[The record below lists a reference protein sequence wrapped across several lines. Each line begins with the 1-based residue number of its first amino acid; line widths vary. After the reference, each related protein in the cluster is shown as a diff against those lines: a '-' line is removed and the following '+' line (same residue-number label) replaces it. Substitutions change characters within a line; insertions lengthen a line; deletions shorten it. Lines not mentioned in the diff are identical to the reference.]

1 MKKSLLLLISICSLW
16 LLNGCGGGSS
26 SPPPLTPDVAT
37 HFSVAPATA
46 TPTAGTAF
54 NFTVTALDGSN
65 GVVSSYAGT
74 VHFTSSDG
82 QAMLPANS
90 TLTNGTGTFS
100 ATLKTV
106 GGQTI
111 TATDMAMASITG
123 TSNSINVTGSPATH
137 FSVVAP
143 ANDTPG
149 TSFSFTVSALD
160 ASNNLV
166 TNYAGTVYF
175 RSTDGQA
182 VLPATS
188 TLTNGTGTFSA
199 TMKTFGG
206 QTITATDTATASITG
221 TSNSINV
228 TGSPA
233 THFSV
238 VAPANDTPG
247 TSFSFTVSALD
258 ASNNLVTNYAG
269 TVYFRSTDGQ
279 AVLPA
284 NSALANGTATFS
296 ATLKTLGGQTIT
308 AADTATATIS
318 GTSNSINVT
327 GPPATHFSVVAP
339 ANATVGTAF
348 DITVTAL
355 DASNNVAASY
365 SGTVHFTSTDGQA
378 DLPANSILMN
388 GTANFPAGLKTV
400 GGQTITATDT
410 VTASITGSSR
420 SINVSASTAGNPV
433 PLIYQPLSPDAVV
446 PGGLAFKLTVNGTGF
461 VSGSTVKWNGS
472 ARATNFV
479 SDSKLTATLLATDVA
494 SFNTASVTVFNPSP
508 GGGASNVVFFETTRP
523 TSSVALSIPSEVAAG
538 SDPDSVAV
546 GDFNGDGKLDL
557 VVANQ
562 DGTVSVLLGKGDG
575 TFQPAVNYEAD
586 HPAGTEPSSVAV
598 GDFNGDGKLDLLVV
612 NSGSSDVS
620 VLLGNGDGTFQT
632 ALYSSFVEV
641 NPGMVAVGD
650 FDGDGKL
657 DLVVVNSK
665 AGSGGSGVASNNVSV
680 LLGNGDG
687 TFQTALDFDAGVGP
701 ISVAVGDFNAD
712 GRLDL
717 VVANYAAGN
726 VGVLLGNGDGTFQP
740 AVNYGSGSLPVS
752 VAVGDFN
759 GDGKLDLAVA
769 NVSIPSRSM
778 VIPSMVIS
786 VLLGNG
792 DGTFKPAVEYGGGSD
807 TDSSSVALGD
817 FNGDGKLDMAVA
829 SSGSTNR
836 VSILLGNGDGTFQ
849 SAVDYAGASLPGTA
863 PPLVVG
869 DFNGDG
875 RLDMAVIDA
884 ASSTVSV
891 LLQPGLVSGSNA
903 ILSPTSLTFAT
914 QLVGTASPVQS
925 VLLNNYG
932 TTTLSIAAIAA
943 TNNFS
948 ETDTCGSSVAAGASC
963 TISVIF
969 TPSVLGN
976 LSGTLSITDDAPGS
990 PQTVPLSGTGTVVEL
1005 VPTQLNFG
1013 CAPYGTGPCSGP
1025 EQVTLTNAGATA
1037 LTINGITVTGPFSQA
1052 NNCGTSLGAG
1062 QSCTITVSW
1071 SFSAG
1076 EGVLSVSDNGGASP
1090 QTVALSG
1097 QRSCFPGMNC
1107 SGPAQVTLTNAGPR
1121 R

>member
-1 MKKSLLLLISICSLW
+1 
-16 LLNGCGGGSS
+16 
-26 SPPPLTPDVAT
+26 
-37 HFSVAPATA
+37 
-46 TPTAGTAF
+46 
-54 NFTVTALDGSN
+54 
-65 GVVSSYAGT
+65 
-74 VHFTSSDG
+74 
-82 QAMLPANS
+82 
-90 TLTNGTGTFS
+90 
-100 ATLKTV
+100 
-106 GGQTI
+106 QTI
-111 TATDMAMASITG
+111 TATDAATVSITG
-123 TSNSINVTGSPATH
+123 TSNSINVTGALATH
-137 FSVVAP
+137 FSVLAP
-143 ANDTPG
+143 ANDTAG
-149 TSFSFTVSALD
+149 TSFSFTVNALD

-175 RSTDGQA
+175 TSTDA
-182 VLPATS
+182 
-188 TLTNGTGTFSA
+188 
-199 TMKTFGG
+199 
-206 QTITATDTATASITG
+206 
-221 TSNSINV
+221 
-228 TGSPA
+228 
-233 THFSV
+233 
-238 VAPANDTPG
+238 
-247 TSFSFTVSALD
+247 
-258 ASNNLVTNYAG
+258 
-269 TVYFRSTDGQ
+269 Q

-284 NSALANGTATFS
+284 NSM
-296 ATLKTLGGQTIT
+296 
-308 AADTATATIS
+308 
-318 GTSNSINVT
+318 
-327 GPPATHFSVVAP
+327 
-339 ANATVGTAF
+339 
-348 DITVTAL
+348 
-355 DASNNVAASY
+355 
-365 SGTVHFTSTDGQA
+365 
-378 DLPANSILMN
+378 LMN
-388 GTANFPAGLKTV
+388 GSANFPVGLKTV

-410 VTASITGSSR
+410 VTASITGSSS
-420 SINVSASTAGNPV
+420 SINVSASTAENPV

-446 PGGLAFKLTVNGTGF
+446 PGGPAFKLTVNGTGF

-479 SDSKLTATLLATDVA
+479 SDSKLTAAVLATDIA
-494 SFNTASVTVFNPSP
+494 SFNTASVSVFNPSP

-575 TFQPAVNYEAD
+575 TFQPAVSYEAD
-586 HPAGTEPSSVAV
+586 HSVGTEPSSVAV
-598 GDFNGDGKLDLLVV
+598 GDFNGDGKLDLVVV
-612 NSGSSDVS
+612 NSDSNDVS

-717 VVANYAAGN
+717 VVANAAAGN

-769 NVSIPSRSM
+769 KISTQRFSA
-778 VIPSMVIS
+778 PSMVIG

-792 DGTFKPAVEYGGGSD
+792 DGTFQPAVDYGAGSD

-829 SSGSTNR
+829 YSGSTNR

-849 SAVDYAGASLPGTA
+849 SALDYAGASLPGTV

-875 RLDMAVIDA
+875 RLDMAVIGGA
-884 ASSTVSV
+884 QGVSV

-903 ILSPTSLTFAT
+903 ILSRTSLTFAT

-932 TTTLSIAAIAA
+932 TTTVSIAGIAA
-943 TNNFS
+943 TNNFA

-963 TISVIF
+963 TISVTF
-969 TPSVLGN
+969 TPGVLGS

-990 PQTVPLSGTGTVVEL
+990 PQTVSLSGT
-1005 VPTQLNFG
+1005 
-1013 CAPYGTGPCSGP
+1013 
-1025 EQVTLTNAGATA
+1025 
-1037 LTINGITVTGPFSQA
+1037 
-1052 NNCGTSLGAG
+1052 
-1062 QSCTITVSW
+1062 
-1071 SFSAG
+1071 
-1076 EGVLSVSDNGGASP
+1076 
-1090 QTVALSG
+1090 
-1097 QRSCFPGMNC
+1097 
-1107 SGPAQVTLTNAGPR
+1107 
-1121 R
+1121 